1 MFGGIVEGTGIVR
14 VAAPDRGGMRLVVA
28 AGRLGR
34 GLKLGAS
41 VCVSGVCLT
50 VERLTAAGLGF
61 RLVPETL
68 RRTNL
73 GGLRAGARVNLERSL
88 RLGSPVDGHLVA
100 GHVDGV
106 GVVRAQVR
114 EGNGVRMRIAAP
126 AEVMRYVTMKG
137 SIAVDGVSLT
147 VAGVV
152 RRSSFA
158 VALIPHTLRI
168 TTLGAVQPGSR
179 VNLEADLMARYAERA
194 RCARRVGRR

>member
-14 VAAPDRGGMRLVVA
+14 VMDSDRGGARLVIA
-28 AGRLGR
+28 AGRLAR

-41 VCVSGVCLT
+41 VCVSGACLT
-50 VERLTAAGLGF
+50 VAKITAHGLEF

-73 GGLRAGARVNLERSL
+73 GSLRAGARVNLERSL
-88 RLGSPVDGHLVA
+88 RLGDPVDGHLVA

-106 GVVRAQVR
+106 GEVLVVVR
-114 EGNGVRMRIAAP
+114 EGNGARMRISAP
-126 AEVMRYVTMKG
+126 AEVMRFIAMKG

-147 VAGVV
+147 VAGVQ
-152 RRSSFA
+152 RRGSFA
-158 VALIPHTLRI
+158 VALIPHTLKI
-168 TTLGAVQPGSR
+168 TTLGNLRPGAR

-194 RCARRVGRR
+194 RCARKVAGR

>member
-14 VAAPDRGGMRLVVA
+14 VMAPDRGGARLVIA
-28 AGRLGR
+28 AGRLAR

-41 VCVSGVCLT
+41 VCVSGACLT
-50 VERLTAAGLGF
+50 VARMTARGLEF

-68 RRTNL
+68 RVTNL
-73 GGLRAGARVNLERSL
+73 GALRAGSRVNLERSL

-106 GVVRAQVR
+106 GEVVVVVR
-114 EGNGVRMRIAAP
+114 EGNGARMRISAP
-126 AEVMRYVTMKG
+126 AGVMRFVAMKG

-147 VAGVV
+147 VAGVQ

-158 VALIPHTLRI
+158 VALIPHTLRV
-168 TTLGAVQPGSR
+168 TTLGNLLPGAK

-194 RCARRVGRR
+194 RCARRVGGR